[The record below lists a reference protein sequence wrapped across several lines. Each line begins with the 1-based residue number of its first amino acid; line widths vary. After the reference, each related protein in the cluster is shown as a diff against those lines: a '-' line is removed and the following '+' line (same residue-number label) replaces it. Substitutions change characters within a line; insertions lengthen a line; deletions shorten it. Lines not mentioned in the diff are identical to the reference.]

1 MNPQLTTADLPARLQ
16 AKNPDECKA
25 YYGTLTNND
34 KLLTVVKV
42 VNGGVMERRMIQISF
57 WKSFLEKGD
66 FKNAVVHIE
75 HSTMSYYKP
84 EQLKPGCDEKLF
96 NELYAKAIQQF

>member
-1 MNPQLTTADLPARLQ
+1 MTQILTSNNMPANLPEKAI
-16 AKNPDECKA
+16 DESKA
-25 YYGTLTNND
+25 YYGTLSNND

-42 VNGGVMERRMIQISF
+42 VNGGVMERRMIQISL

-66 FKNAVVHIE
+66 YKNAVVHIE

-84 EQLKPGCDEKLF
+84 EQLEPGCDEKLF
-96 NELYAKAIQQF
+96 NELYSKAIQQF

>member
-1 MNPQLTTADLPARLQ
+1 MNNKPTTADLPANLQ
-16 AKNPDECKA
+16 TKDTDESKA

-42 VNGGVMERRMIQISF
+42 VDGGFLEKRMIQISL

-84 EQLKPGCDEKLF
+84 EQLKPGCDERLF
-96 NELYAKAIQQF
+96 NELYAKAILQF